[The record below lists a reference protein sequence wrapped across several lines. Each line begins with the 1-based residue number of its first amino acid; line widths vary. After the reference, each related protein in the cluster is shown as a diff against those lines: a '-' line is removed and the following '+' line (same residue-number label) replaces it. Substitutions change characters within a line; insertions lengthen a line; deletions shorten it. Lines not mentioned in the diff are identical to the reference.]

1 MVLIKGALQNIR
13 MWLRNLE
20 KKKGYSLFFDK
31 EAEKYDSLRGFYEIG
46 YGGMRERKLLSL
58 FCRGTSIIN
67 VACGTGRL
75 LPFLAEKGFDVV
87 GIDLSKRM
95 LNVAKHKTAAHKKVH
110 LIQCDAEFLPIR
122 NSAIDE
128 IVCSRAFKLFPNP
141 LETLKEWSR
150 TLDEGGKVIVS
161 LETSDPLW
169 IRIGYRLKI
178 PHMGNR
184 FEWRYRT
191 KNVQQLLD
199 RAGFELY
206 FAGCVIYFGRTI
218 YEKVEKYFKPLMKL
232 LELIDSH
239 SRIGRNIMLLGLK
252 RQSKEN
258 RKNAKELIETKNAII
273 KLDCKVKDTPAFI
286 HFFGADGTGKTTQ
299 AMMLSKR
306 LKKIGIDNKLI
317 RLRSGR
323 TLASI
328 LYRFYKKLDSHIV
341 VLGGDGRVLRITTI
355 NNALGR
361 QIWSLVEI
369 LSMIPLLIL
378 NVSIP
383 IARGRTVVAERY
395 MVDAIA
401 TIAYFVDD
409 PSWIKSFW
417 AKLLLRFIPQGSVL
431 IYLDAPFVTIAQ
443 RKGPS
448 VDPED
453 YIEFQRRIYAAFAK
467 YTGAIT
473 IDTSTFL
480 ETQTHNLICQYLNV

>member
-1 MVLIKGALQNIR
+1 M
-13 MWLRNLE
+13 NLE
-20 KKKGYSLFFDK
+20 KKKGYRLFFDK
-31 EAEKYDSLRGFYEIG
+31 EAKKYDMLRGFYEIG

-58 FCRGTSIIN
+58 FCRGTSVIN

-75 LPFLAEKGFDVV
+75 LPFLAEMGFDVV
-87 GIDLSKRM
+87 GIDLSKGM
-95 LNVAKHKTAAHKKVH
+95 LNVAKQKTAVNKKVH
-110 LIQCDAEFLPIR
+110 LVQCDAEFLPIC
-122 NSAIDE
+122 NSAFDE

-169 IRIGYRLKI
+169 IRIGYKLKI

-199 RAGFELY
+199 RAGFKIC

-239 SRIGRNIMLLGLK
+239 SKIGRNIMLVGSK
-252 RQSKEN
+252 RQSEQN
-258 RKNAKELIETKNAII
+258 RKNIKGLNETESTIA

-299 AMMLSKR
+299 AIMLSNR

-323 TLASI
+323 TFASI
-328 LYRFYKKLDSHIV
+328 LYRFYKKLDSHTL

-355 NNALGR
+355 NNAFGR
-361 QIWSLVEI
+361 QIWSLIEI
-369 LSMIPLLIL
+369 SSMIPLLIL
-378 NVSIP
+378 NVSVP
-383 IARGRTVVAERY
+383 IARGKTVVAERY

-401 TIAYFVDD
+401 TIAYFVND

-417 AKLLLRFIPQGSVL
+417 AKLLLRFIPQKSVL

-443 RKGPS
+443 RKGSS

-473 IDTSTFL
+473 IDTSALL
-480 ETQTHNLICQYLNV
+480 EKQTHNLICRYLNV